1 MNSSPH
7 HARLAKKRARKPGN
21 LAALTRVLWRA
32 VLEAQEIMESAD
44 SDELKLRAI
53 HAISQTSSAYA
64 KLLEIGEF
72 ESRLAAVEA
81 ELQKGAHW

>member
-1 MNSSPH
+1 VNASPYK
-7 HARLAKKRARKPGN
+7 ARLGKKRARKPGD

-32 VLEAQEIMESAD
+32 VLEAQEIMETAEGED
-44 SDELKLRAI
+44 LRLRAI

-72 ESRLAAVEA
+72 EARLAALEA
-81 ELQKGAHW
+81 AQQKGHG

>member
-1 MNSSPH
+1 MNPSPH

-32 VLEAQEIMESAD
+32 VLEAQEIMDHAD
-44 SDELKLRAI
+44 VDEMKLRAI

-72 ESRLAAVEA
+72 EARLAAVEA
-81 ELQKGAHW
+81 ELQNGGRG